1 MFCGQPGHM
10 VKDCPKSTSKN
21 SKAKARAA
29 KAVTPA
35 AVESKN

>member
-10 VKDCPKSTSKN
+10 AKDCPKSTSKS

-29 KAVTPA
+29 KAVTSA
-35 AVESKN
+35 AAESKN